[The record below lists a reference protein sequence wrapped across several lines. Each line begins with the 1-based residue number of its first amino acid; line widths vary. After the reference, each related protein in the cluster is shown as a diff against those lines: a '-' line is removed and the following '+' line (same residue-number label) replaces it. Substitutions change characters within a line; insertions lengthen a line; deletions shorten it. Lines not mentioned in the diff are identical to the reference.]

1 MSNAYTDGVRLLMA
15 PDALP
20 DPIRIAVDVGGL
32 LDRLGVSYLVAGSLA
47 SSVHGEPRSTND
59 VDLVADLAPAHVPPL
74 LAALGDAFYVSADA
88 VLEAV
93 RTGGSFNL
101 IHLATA
107 VKVDVFVKGG
117 DAFDA
122 ERLSRRTRVR
132 LGFDSPGDLWVNLA
146 EYTVLRKLEWY
157 RRGGEVSE
165 RQWRDA
171 LGVLRAQGARLDHAR
186 LAEWA
191 DRLGVRDLMDRA
203 QREATS
209 G

>member
-1 MSNAYTDGVRLLMA
+1 MA

-20 DPIRIAVDVGGL
+20 DPIRIAVEVGSL
-32 LDRLGVSYLVAGSLA
+32 LDRLGVNYLVAGSLA

-59 VDLVADLAPAHVPPL
+59 VDFVADLAPAQVAPL

-88 VLEAV
+88 VREAV
-93 RTGGSFNL
+93 RTGGAFNL
-101 IHLATA
+101 IHFASAL
-107 VKVDVFVKGG
+107 KVDVFVMGA

-122 ERLSRRTRVR
+122 ERLSQRERVQF
-132 LGFDSPGDLWVNLA
+132 GIGTQSDLWVDKP

-165 RQWRDA
+165 RQWRDV
-171 LGVLRAQGARLDHAR
+171 LGVLRAQGARLDQAR

-191 DRLGVRDLMDRA
+191 DRLGVRDLLDRA
-203 QREATS
+203 QTDAK
-209 G
+209 

>member
-1 MSNAYTDGVRLLMA
+1 MA

-20 DPIRIAVDVGGL
+20 DPIQIAVDVGSL

-59 VDLVADLAPAHVPPL
+59 VDLVANLALEQVAPL
-74 LAALGDAFYVSADA
+74 LAALEDAYYMSADA
-88 VLEAV
+88 VREAV
-93 RTGGSFNL
+93 RTGGTFNL
-101 IHLATA
+101 IHFATA
-107 VKVDVFVKGG
+107 VKVDVFVTGG
-117 DAFDA
+117 DVFDA
-122 ERLSRRTRVR
+122 ERLSRRKRVQ
-132 LGFDSPGDLWVNLA
+132 LAVGSQGELWVDLP

-165 RQWRDA
+165 RQWRDV
-171 LGVLRAQGARLDHAR
+171 LGVLRAQGARLDQAR

-191 DRLGVRDLMDRA
+191 DRLRVRDLLDRA
-203 QREATS
+203 QGEA